1 MRRAAALGAFLLLI
15 VPGAARAAQP
25 YSVSY
30 HAFALPKSGIT
41 FANTSEG
48 TWTSPTVSTG
58 FGFSELVA
66 SWNAQTPAGTFIRV
80 EMFNGWPGF
89 GPGPLEASK
98 RILARHSEF
107 AVDTTMERYG
117 LTFNPGGY
125 LKRLR

>member
-1 MRRAAALGAFLLLI
+1 MLVLGSR
-15 VPGAARAAQP
+15 PGSNLRIESEFEA
-25 YSVSY
+25 Y
-30 HAFALPKSGIT
+30 HD
-41 FANTSEG
+41 
-48 TWTSPTVSTG
+48 
-58 FGFSELVA
+58 LVA
-66 SWNAQTPAGTFIRV
+66 VGSYVVVEQTIV
-80 EMFNGWPGF
+80 NGHPVWPGF